1 MSRDP
6 GVPTGILQRYD
17 VEGDLFQEYQISNGP
32 AVDFLEAKHPTAR
45 NIHKNK
51 SEGSYVVIDT
61 FDDEV
66 FQVLSE
72 ISDDDAYWEVEC
84 QYKKVP

>member
-1 MSRDP
+1 MKSATERLS
-6 GVPTGILQRYD
+6 I
-17 VEGDLFQEYQISNGP
+17 
-32 AVDFLEAKHPTAR
+32 FLEAKHPTAR
-45 NIHKNK
+45 NIHENRN
-51 SEGSYVVIDT
+51 GGGYVVIDT

-72 ISDDDAYWEVEC
+72 ISDDDAYWELEC